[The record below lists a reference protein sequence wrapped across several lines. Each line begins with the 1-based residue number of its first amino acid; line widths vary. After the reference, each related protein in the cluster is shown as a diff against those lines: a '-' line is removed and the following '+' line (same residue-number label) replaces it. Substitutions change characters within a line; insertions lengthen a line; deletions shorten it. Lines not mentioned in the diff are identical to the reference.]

1 MKFGLALGGGGARGV
16 AHLGVIKV
24 LEEAGFKPDVIA
36 GTSIGSI
43 VGSLYARGFS
53 PDEMLA
59 IGNGFNIL
67 RVFRPDM
74 PLDGLSSMK
83 GLSNALA
90 PYIGGLA
97 FTDLGIK
104 FLAVATNL
112 VDGKEVVLDKG
123 SVVDAVCASCCV
135 PGFFN
140 PIKMGG
146 DLLVDGGLVSPT
158 PVNALKRLG
167 VDKIVSVSLGHIRT
181 FGKRLNMP
189 GILGRSYEIME
200 DQLSSLQSL
209 NASVAI
215 HVNTGDFST
224 FSLKKNKELYDL
236 GFKAARSK
244 LGEIKN
250 LLK

>member
-16 AHLGVIKV
+16 AHLGVIKG

-43 VGSLYARGFS
+43 AGALYARGFS
-53 PDEMLA
+53 PDEMFA
-59 IGNGFNIL
+59 ISSNFNML

-83 GLSNALA
+83 GLSNSLA
-90 PYIGGLA
+90 PYIGGLD
-97 FTDLGIK
+97 FSELGIK
-104 FLAVATNL
+104 FLAVATSLIN
-112 VDGKEVVLDKG
+112 GNEVVLDKG

-140 PIKMGG
+140 PIKRGS

-167 VDKIVSVSLGHIRT
+167 VEKIVSVSLGHMRT
-181 FGKRLNMP
+181 VGKRLNMP

-200 DQLSSLQSL
+200 DQLSNLQAL
-209 NASVAI
+209 NADVAI
-215 HVNTGDFST
+215 RVNTGDFST

-236 GFKAARSK
+236 GLKAARSK
-244 LGEIKN
+244 VAEIKN